1 MKRQLSLAAQTV
13 WGVYESILENEC
25 VVTTTDRRA
34 LAAAIRAAAEH
45 SVPDDSEGYYVFLP
59 NLLAIA
65 DELESLQPD
74 QQ

>member
-1 MKRQLSLAAQTV
+1 MKRQLSTSAQTV
-13 WGVYESILENEC
+13 WGAYESILENEC

>member
-1 MKRQLSLAAQTV
+1 MWSA
-13 WGVYESILENEC
+13 YESILENEC

-65 DELESLQPD
+65 DKLESPQPD